1 MFINFEYVNKLKGI
15 EYNLKKVNKELY
27 NKIKNDYETYKNNFD
42 KDNNINCFQKCI
54 DCLLCYTKNNVKTII
69 EKVK

>member
-1 MFINFEYVNKLKGI
+1 MFISKKDITKDLKS
-15 EYNLKKVNKELY
+15 N
-27 NKIKNDYETYKNNFD
+27 IKNDYESYKNNFD
-42 KDNNINCFQKCI
+42 KNNNINCFQKCI